1 MVRTNCLNMTFLL
14 KGNKFINLFFF
25 FLVLEK
31 FRRGKKPEMPWLE
44 EGRRFIKSVLLLD
57 EPGSYLL
64 KFQMAL
70 AVHCSSL
77 IRGGYLGI
85 VADSASRHSLVDN
98 RK

>member
-1 MVRTNCLNMTFLL
+1 
-14 KGNKFINLFFF
+14 
-25 FLVLEK
+25 
-31 FRRGKKPEMPWLE
+31 MPWLE